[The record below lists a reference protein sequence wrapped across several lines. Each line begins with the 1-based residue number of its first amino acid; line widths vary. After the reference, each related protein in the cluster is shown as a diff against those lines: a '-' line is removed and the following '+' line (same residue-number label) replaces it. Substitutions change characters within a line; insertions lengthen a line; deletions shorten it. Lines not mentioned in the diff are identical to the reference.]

1 MDDKTRA
8 LLGDHEAAKRLT
20 DAGVL
25 LPCQCGGKAS
35 MVCFEK
41 RGFPSGDMGYL
52 ASIKC
57 LGCWME
63 LRRWALEKKWAE
75 DSARLAWNTRA
86 PILSAEEME
95 RLEALEDGKGD

>member
-1 MDDKTRA
+1 MVLTGEKRA

-25 LPCQCGGKAS
+25 LPCMCGGKAG

-41 RGFPSGDMGYL
+41 RGVPSGDMGYL

-57 LGCWME
+57 RDCWME
-63 LRRWALEKKWAE
+63 LRRWALKKKWAE
-75 DSARLAWNTRA
+75 ASARLAWNTRA
-86 PILSAEEME
+86 PILSAEELQ
-95 RLEALEDGKGD
+95 RLEARP